1 MSTAFAAV
9 NLLLVISI
17 FTFLPI
23 LVGVYVYRDAKRRNM
38 NAPLWTIIAILAPSL
53 IGFIIYLLVRGN
65 YSNLKCPRCDATV
78 TEQYVVCPKCGAKLK
93 PSCPNCST
101 PVEPDWTVCP
111 KCAQPL
117 PEIQEDIVAPI
128 RPKDKTLWKILA
140 AIIIIPIVLILAFGT
155 FFSINSGSTSFREVS
170 LDTYFNDQELPQS
183 TQDYVREWISNLP
196 NDKNHVYALRYRYQ
210 VLEDSKEKDYYYL
223 IYIPGCGSVSSNSF
237 GYSSGLF
244 GLGDELRLELNGHG
258 IEESFYCMTISE
270 KKHAPGIRVSLNGKR
285 LEDVVTVVD
294 FNPTLYTIASESD
307 YSMLTNAAGD
317 LYVEQLE
324 KEMEPNLVTITV
336 VEDGQEVA
344 AGEYD
349 APDFLLNTVTDIH
362 ELHHLDETPSFL
374 NGYQLSNYSMLSIH
388 YADTTGEAHYED
400 TCDYLTIESDGTYY
414 LLEIRADRQIEDI
427 LAKGQIADKD
437 DVLAYEIS
445 AEAYA
450 VLHGLFEKP

>member
-1 MSTAFAAV
+1 MRTAFAAF
-9 NLLLVISI
+9 NLLIFASI
-17 FTFLPI
+17 FALLPI
-23 LVGVYVYRDAKRRNM
+23 LIGVYVYRDASRRGM
-38 NAPLWTIIAILAPSL
+38 NAVLWTLIAILAPSL

-117 PEIQEDIVAPI
+117 PETQEDIVAPV
-128 RPKDKTLWKILA
+128 RPKDKTLWKILV
-140 AIIIIPIVLILAFGT
+140 AIIIIPVVLILAFGT

-170 LDTYFNDQELPQS
+170 LDTYFNDQELSQS
-183 TQDYVREWISNLP
+183 TKDYVQDWISNLP
-196 NDKNHVYALRYRYQ
+196 NDGNHVYALRYRYQ

-244 GLGDELRLELNGHG
+244 GLGDELRLELNGG
-258 IEESFYCMTISE
+258 GVEESFYCMTISE

-307 YSMLTNAAGD
+307 NSMLTNAAGD
-317 LYVEQLE
+317 LYVEQLD
-324 KEMEPNLVTITV
+324 NLSHSAIITV
-336 VEDGQEVA
+336 
-344 AGEYD
+344 
-349 APDFLLNTVTDIH
+349 
-362 ELHHLDETPSFL
+362 
-374 NGYQLSNYSMLSIH
+374 
-388 YADTTGEAHYED
+388 
-400 TCDYLTIESDGTYY
+400 
-414 LLEIRADRQIEDI
+414 
-427 LAKGQIADKD
+427 
-437 DVLAYEIS
+437 
-445 AEAYA
+445 
-450 VLHGLFEKP
+450 